1 MNDKTNNTQEHPFF
15 GEVIFAYSRAQAIE
29 DGVLIEVDEQLA
41 KQIGFVLP
49 IALTSAAWESC
60 IPVPEHLKDQPDQ
73 TEALRLAD
81 LLRVLRFVIRNRTEC
96 GQDRVNFQV
105 LQQLPNGNQEAI
117 KLKAICGPGDDP
129 RPVLRI
135 SFDARGPGRPGLLCP
150 RCRERPA

>member
-1 MNDKTNNTQEHPFF
+1 MNNKTNAPYAHPIF

-49 IALTSAAWESC
+49 VALTSAAWASC

-105 LQQLPNGNQEAI
+105 VQQLPDGNQDVI

-129 RPVLRI
+129 RPVLTI
-135 SFDARGPGRPGLLCP
+135 LLP
-150 RCRERPA
+150 HED

>member
-1 MNDKTNNTQEHPFF
+1 MNDKTNNTQEHPLF

-29 DGVLIEVDEQLA
+29 DGVLIEVNEQLA

-49 IALTSAAWESC
+49 IAMTSAAWESC

-81 LLRVLRFVIRNRTEC
+81 LLRVLRFVIRNRMEC

-105 LQQLPNGNQEAI
+105 LSSFQTAI
-117 KLKAICGPGDDP
+117 RKP
-129 RPVLRI
+129 
-135 SFDARGPGRPGLLCP
+135 SS
-150 RCRERPA
+150 